1 MNERL
6 IQAIPK
12 GKENAKHLQDLAR
25 ELNRSTDTVKHM
37 IRSARKE
44 GVFILSDRSGYWI
57 SDNPTEIHAF
67 IGSMTRQSTTRFA
80 SIKEFRAQMGTI
92 EGQMSLEEYTSE

>member
-12 GKENAKHLQDLAR
+12 GHENAKHLQELAK
-25 ELNRSTDTVKHM
+25 ELNRSSDTVKHL

-44 GVFILSDRSGYWI
+44 GVFILSDKTGYWI

-67 IGSMTRQSTTRFA
+67 IGAMTRQSTTRFA
-80 SIKEFRAQMGTI
+80 SIKEFKAQMGTI
-92 EGQMSLEEYTSE
+92 NGQMSLEDYTSE

>member
-44 GVFILSDRSGYWI
+44 GVYILSDQTGYWI
-57 SDNPTEIHAF
+57 SDNVTEIRAF
-67 IGSMTRQSTTRFA
+67 IGAMTRQSTSRFA
-80 SIKEFRAQMGTI
+80 SIKEFKAQLGTI
-92 EGQMSLEEYTSE
+92 DGQMSLEDYTSE

>member
-12 GKENAKHLQDLAR
+12 GKENAKHLQDLAK

-44 GVFILSDRSGYWI
+44 GVHILSDQTGYWI
-57 SDNPTEIHAF
+57 SDNVTEIRAF
-67 IGSMTRQSTTRFA
+67 IGTMTRQSTTRFA
-80 SIKEFRAQMGTI
+80 SIKEFKAQLGTI
-92 EGQMSLEEYTSE
+92 DGQMSIEDYTSE